1 MKKMKKQLAVAVTVA
16 LLTLPFGT
24 SMVLAETDNPL
35 TTTTTT
41 SETTTDVA
49 TTDTTADDATADG
62 STTDDTTT
70 DGITTDDTTTD
81 ATTDDTTTDDA
92 TTDDTTTDD
101 TQVTDADG
109 TEVAPSNWFTNLIGK
124 LQLALTFDPVR
135 KSELSERQALAK
147 LARAQKL
154 MSEGKIEAAE
164 IALIEY
170 SDKITKAQE
179 FLEQVEDPDS
189 EKAIK
194 LNIALTNVNSNN
206 INVLS
211 NLLEKLPPQAAQKL
225 ALNVV
230 RSMEKAVKKIEKQE
244 AKVALTIPS
253 EETISETVPATTA
266 PATESVTTVMPATK
280 DKSLEKQAKIVLKDF
295 KKSLKENG
303 TIQLEEVEQSDDED
317 NDAEDNDTDNITLE
331 ETAPVSQEPSNRQ
344 PTSVTVAPAQL
355 EKASTTSNQSSVRD
369 NKKQTKRDEPSKE
382 KSRDN
387 GGDKKAKSDKR
398 D

>member
-16 LLTLPFGT
+16 LLTLPLGT
-24 SMVLAETDNPL
+24 SMVLAETDNSL
-35 TTTTTT
+35 TTTSTT
-41 SETTTDVA
+41 SETTTTDVA
-49 TTDTTADDATADG
+49 TTDTTATDDATGDG

-70 DGITTDDTTTD
+70 DDT
-81 ATTDDTTTDDA
+81 TTDDTTTDDE

-101 TQVTDADG
+101 TPVTDDDG
-109 TEVAPSNWFTNLIGK
+109 VEVAPSNWFTNLIGK

-164 IALIEY
+164 IALSEY

-179 FLEQVEDPDS
+179 FLEQVEDPNT

-230 RSMEKAVKKIEKQE
+230 HSMEKAVKKIEKQE
-244 AKVALTIPS
+244 AKVALTIPTV
-253 EETISETVPATTA
+253 TISETVPATTA
-266 PATESVTTVMPATK
+266 PATESVTTEMSATK

-295 KKSLKENG
+295 KKSLKEKG
-303 TIQLEEVEQSDDED
+303 TIQQEEVEQSDDED
-317 NDAEDNDTDNITLE
+317 NDAEGNDTEDNDTDNITSE
-331 ETAPVSQEPSNRQ
+331 ETAPASQEPSNSQ

-355 EKASTTSNQSSVRD
+355 QKSPTTSTQSSGRD
-369 NKKQTKRDEPSKE
+369 NKEKTKRDEPSKE